1 MAKPDY
7 YDVGYQAGPQT
18 AYKYRVIFSRGF
30 IMGGYKSSSPWK
42 TVNRHYNKTDTN
54 YNLGDLL
61 TNECSYVD
69 GACSP
74 TTGYALG
81 CHGQSS
87 GGHHFNS
94 ARVEAIL
101 FSTETMLTYDSDRDM
116 KTSRAGF
123 DAAQSEEYFWVTGG
137 GSTNTDKFQFVTD
150 TMYSAGTAGTCSE
163 VILDG
168 GAVEDNVLSH
178 KGYWHDDGASTGSTL
193 TFATD
198 TWVDWGSL
206 SGGLASYC
214 TKGLETK
221 EAAAFGYFIA
231 HHGNDRRVTK
241 VTYATGSDPTV
252 SVLSDAQPSSI
263 GSYQSETM
271 NCTGQNNGRMIA
283 GFNGNQNNMS
293 QKINFVT
300 DTVTR
305 ESALDAIGHAG
316 ASSGAPSQSP

>member
-1 MAKPDY
+1 MARPNY

-30 IMGGYKSSSPWK
+30 IMGGYKSSAPWR

-61 TNECSYVD
+61 TNSCSYVD

-81 CHGQSS
+81 CHGLTS
-87 GGHHFNS
+87 GNHGNS
-94 ARVEAIL
+94 TRVEAIS
-101 FSTETMLTYDSDRDM
+101 FATETMLTYDADRDM
-116 KTSRAGF
+116 KTGRAGF
-123 DAAQSEEYFWVTGG
+123 DASQSEEYFWVTGG
-137 GSTNTDKFQFVTD
+137 ASASTDKFQFVTD
-150 TMYSAGTAGTCSE
+150 TMYAASTAGTSTQNM
-163 VILDG
+163 LDG

-178 KGYWHDDGASTGSTL
+178 KGYFHDDGVTTGSIL
-193 TFATD
+193 TYAVD

-221 EAAAFGYFIA
+221 EDSAFGYFIA
-231 HHGNDRRVTK
+231 IHGSSRNITK
-241 VTYATGSDPTV
+241 VTFATSSAPAV
-252 SVLSDAQPSSI
+252 SVPSTQPSSI

-283 GFNGNQNNMS
+283 GYNGLQNNMS
-293 QKINFVT
+293 LKINFVT
-300 DTVTR
+300 DTCTR
-305 ESALDAIGHAG
+305 ETSLDAIGHDG
-316 ASSGAPSQSP
+316 ASSGAPAQSP